1 MAVYQEE
8 QARARALLV
17 LADAPQHIEAII
29 AALGAAADT
38 LSVEDADPLWA
49 QLQAIARTT
58 GIDNTARSTAYHR
71 EARACRIVWNISRPI
86 FSVRTGVTSGLNKLQ
101 HEDFGLWRGSFD
113 GCP

>member
-1 MAVYQEE
+1 MNRHERSTLARWIAVNQEE

-17 LADAPQHIEAII
+17 LADAPQHVEAII
-29 AALGAAADT
+29 AALGAATDT

-71 EARACRIVWNISRPI
+71 DARACRIVWNISRPI
-86 FSVRTGVTSGLNKLQ
+86 SGVFLVFEL
-101 HEDFGLWRGSFD
+101 E
-113 GCP
+113 